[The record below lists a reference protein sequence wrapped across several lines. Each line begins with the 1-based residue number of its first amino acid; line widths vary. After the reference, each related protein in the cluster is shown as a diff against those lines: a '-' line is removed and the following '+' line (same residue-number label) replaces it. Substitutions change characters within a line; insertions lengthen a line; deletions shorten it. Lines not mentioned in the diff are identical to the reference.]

1 MNKENEKDEIF
12 DPIEMIRKVIDKI
25 LNVAFKSDI
34 RDLADIYSK
43 DIDNIILKS
52 EKDKFLKYV
61 GGEFIVTYVTDT
73 IFSIKIALYYKN
85 KDDKWVEES
94 YITSRDMKLLKE
106 EAVSELKENKKI
118 IYEIEYPKVV
128 NINSKGKE

>member
-94 YITSRDMKLLKE
+94 YITSRNMKLLKE

>member
-1 MNKENEKDEIF
+1 MNKEKENDEFF

-25 LNVAFKSDI
+25 LNVAFRSDI
-34 RDLADIYSK
+34 RDLAEIYSK

-52 EKDKFLKYV
+52 EKDKLLKYV

-94 YITSRDMKLLKE
+94 YVTSRDMKLLKE
-106 EAVSELKENKKI
+106 EAVNELKQNKKI

-128 NINSKGKE
+128 NISFRGKD

>member
-1 MNKENEKDEIF
+1 MEKKNENDEIF

-128 NINSKGKE
+128 NINSKGIE